1 MQTVYIFND
10 FDKNGKTFYV
20 LESINLFTANL
31 GYLNILD
38 LKPNEDVV
46 FYHDCYVTTF
56 NSKTVSISEVVERD
70 YIFNISV
77 EENRNFYANG
87 ILVETVKRVKYMKGF
102 NGDTSILVKYSNGF
116 VDIITLRELNRRFN
130 NGELIQI
137 MSFNEETKQNEWKNV
152 THSYVSDEKYKMNRM
167 KLNVMGNMIYATG
180 DVKFYTDFNG
190 KNDDKYDEMMELQ
203 DNVHLVINDVIN
215 EYLFTSEFKLTKID
229 KVYQGYVN
237 VLELLPNEDLIVLDD
252 CYSSGGNGFDI
263 AIDVLQDQ
271 VYNISVEEN
280 RNFYANG
287 ILVKQNTIWD
297 FGETDKVLK
306 VLGW

>member
-1 MQTVYIFND
+1 
-10 FDKNGKTFYV
+10 
-20 LESINLFTANL
+20 
-31 GYLNILD
+31 
-38 LKPNEDVV
+38 
-46 FYHDCYVTTF
+46 
-56 NSKTVSISEVVERD
+56 
-70 YIFNISV
+70 
-77 EENRNFYANG
+77 
-87 ILVETVKRVKYMKGF
+87 MKGF
-102 NGDTSILVKYSNGF
+102 NGGTSILVKDSKGF

-137 MSFNEETKQNEWKNV
+137 MSFNEETKQNQWKNV
-152 THSYVSDEKYKMNRM
+152 THSSVSDEKYKMNRM
-167 KLNVMGNMIYATG
+167 KLNVMGNIIYATG

-287 ILVKQNTIWD
+287 ILVKQNY
-297 FGETDKVLK
+297 LK
-306 VLGW
+306 